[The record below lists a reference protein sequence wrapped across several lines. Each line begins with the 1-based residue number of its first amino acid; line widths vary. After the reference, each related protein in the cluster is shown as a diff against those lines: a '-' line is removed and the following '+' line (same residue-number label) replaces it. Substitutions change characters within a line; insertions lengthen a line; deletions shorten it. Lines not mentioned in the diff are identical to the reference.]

1 MKEQKDVLIVGA
13 GVAGS
18 SMAHRLLA
26 QGHQITIID
35 KGENFAT
42 SVAAGMVNPMVFRRM
57 NKSWRIDDFLPEAK
71 DFYKSLEKKLDV
83 NFFHPITIRR
93 LFSSEQERMSWQE
106 KQHSP
111 EFENYLS
118 PICLEDET
126 FDKADNPFGSGRV
139 KNAFWIDSEKFYNS
153 NLAFF
158 EKKGV
163 LLKETFSI
171 NDFEAIE
178 CTYKGTKFD
187 HVVFC
192 CGYQNKELPFFAE
205 LPIQQTKG
213 QTLTVS
219 SGQIPENES
228 LNRKCFVLP
237 IGNQTF
243 RVGATYE
250 WNNDSLT
257 TTEAGKELL
266 LSNLKVLRDFQP
278 KILSQKAGV
287 RPTVLDR
294 RPIMGRHLEFP
305 KLFVFNGLGTKGYMI
320 APTLSRELTEHL
332 IDGASIQKEV
342 STERFL

>member
-42 SVAAGMVNPMVFRRM
+42 SVAAGMVNPIVFRRL
-57 NKSWRIDDFLPEAK
+57 NKSWRLDEFLSEARE
-71 DFYKSLEKKLDV
+71 FYLSLEKTLEVKL
-83 NFFHPITIRR
+83 FYPLTIRR
-93 LFSSEQERMSWQE
+93 LFSSEQERVGWLE
-106 KQHSP
+106 KQHLP
-111 EFENYLS
+111 EFEKYLT
-118 PICLEDET
+118 PITDED
-126 FDKADNPFGSGRV
+126 DVYDSANNPFGSGRV
-139 KNAFWIDSEKFYNS
+139 KNAFWIDSEKFYQS
-153 NLAFF
+153 NLVFF
-158 EKKGV
+158 EKNGI
-163 LLKETFSI
+163 LLKESFSLK
-171 NDFEAIE
+171 DFDPKEGV
-178 CTYKGTKFD
+178 YKGQKYDF
-187 HVVFC
+187 VVFC
-192 CGYQNKELPFFAE
+192 CGFQNKEIQFFAE